1 MRGPLDRKSAR
12 LNGWLTAL
20 ILLVLAVEA
29 NRLAPRFLN
38 ARRDFSEDQLYAIS
52 DATRS
57 ILGRLD
63 DRLSLKA
70 YVTSDVELGS
80 LALLQARVRAQLEEL
95 AGLNA
100 ALIDVTELDPSVD
113 STALVEAQT
122 YGLQPY
128 QDGQRSGTR
137 ITAQSA
143 YLGLVLRYRGR
154 QEVLPRL
161 NPWSMEAEFAG
172 AVHRLLADRR
182 RVVGWLGDAM
192 DPESAVQDLFG
203 RFSSAQARLGV
214 RYDVRPLQ
222 AARLEAG
229 TPIPDEINVVLVV
242 RPDRLHPRTVFALD
256 QFVQRG
262 GRLLICVDQVRM
274 GVGGDAL
281 HAARGE
287 AVHPTGLESLLHRW
301 GAPVIAQHLWDV
313 ERPGQVVRAVSVPGQ
328 PGQAMLR
335 PLSDPSCPSL
345 APGSGAATFPPT
357 ANFGGLQT
365 YWVQPI
371 AQNTVATG
379 VSVPTGVSRLDVLS
393 TSERTWPMGELLAQA
408 PRSEGNVDS
417 RSIGF
422 GAVASAAQSF
432 TIACVLE
439 GRFPSPFE
447 KGAPKAFDATIDE
460 RGAAVVTTDEPVLSA
475 AAEAAVVVMGDADWM
490 RDPGGGDY
498 RVLMPGMSDG
508 NGRLLDD
515 LVDWLQRDDELIA
528 VRGKQP
534 RSRPLRDL
542 DAEELAKVGLSGPQE
557 SYDSQGELR
566 ARYAAADKA
575 KGIAAGR
582 RMRAMLTPLV
592 VVLGLLLALALGLN
606 LAARRSA

>member
-1 MRGPLDRKSAR
+1 MAGPLDRQSAR

-29 NRLAPRFLN
+29 NRLAGRFLN

-70 YVTSDVELGS
+70 YVTGDVDLGS
-80 LALLQARVRAQLEEL
+80 LALLQARVRGQLAEL
-95 AGLNA
+95 AGLNSG
-100 ALIDVTELDPSVD
+100 LIEITELDPSVD
-113 STALVEAQT
+113 STALDEARSF
-122 YGLQPY
+122 GLRPY
-128 QDGQRSGTR
+128 RDGQRSGTR
-137 ITAQSA
+137 ISAQSA

-161 NPWSMEAEFAG
+161 DPWSLEAEFAG

-182 RVVGWLGDAM
+182 RVVGWLDEVM
-192 DPESAVQDLFG
+192 DPESKLQDWFG
-203 RFSSAQARLGV
+203 RFSAAQARLGV
-214 RYDVRPLQ
+214 RYELRPLQ

-229 TPIPDEINVVLVV
+229 SPIEADVDVLVVV

-262 GRLLICVDQVRM
+262 GRMLICVDQVRI
-274 GVGGDAL
+274 GLGGDAL
-281 HAARGE
+281 HAVRGD
-287 AVHPTGLESLLHRW
+287 AVYPTGLESLLHFW
-301 GAPVIAQHLWDV
+301 GAPVLAQHLWDV
-313 ERPGQVVRAVSVPGQ
+313 ERPGQVVRAVSAPGQ
-328 PGQAMLR
+328 PGVAMLR
-335 PLSDPSCPSL
+335 PMSDPSCPSL
-345 APGSGAATFPPT
+345 PPGTGEATFPPT

-371 AQNTVATG
+371 GESKLPDG
-379 VSVPTGVSRLDVLS
+379 VRRLDVLH

-408 PRSEGNVDS
+408 PRSNDNVDS

-422 GAVASAAQSF
+422 GHDSSAARSF
-432 TIACVLE
+432 PIACVLE

-460 RGAAVVTTDEPVLSA
+460 RGAPVETTDEPVLSA

-490 RDPGGGDY
+490 RDPSGGDLTA
-498 RVLMPGMSDG
+498 LMPGLNEDH
-508 NGRLLDD
+508 GRLLDD

-557 SYDSQGELR
+557 AYDTQAELR
-566 ARYAAADKA
+566 ARYKAVDKA
-575 KGIAAGR
+575 KAAAAAR
-582 RMRAMLTPLV
+582 RRSAMLQPLLAV
-592 VVLGLLLALALGLN
+592 MALLLALAIGLN
-606 LAARRSA
+606 LASRRSA